1 MGNSSGPEIAI
12 IVIGLLSGILVALW
26 IWMLLECALY
36 ESSEGNTKIV
46 WIVILVTLNWIGAL
60 LYFFIR
66 RPQRKAEL
74 GR

>member
-1 MGNSSGPEIAI
+1 MGNLDSLHVVI
-12 IVIGLLSGILVALW
+12 IVLSLITALLVALW

-36 ESSEGNTKIV
+36 ESNEGNTKIT
-46 WIVILVTLNWIGAL
+46 WILILLITNWIGAL
-60 LYFFIR
+60 IYLFIR